1 MIELYAHN
9 KTAYDEVRRMLAA
22 TGKAAVIH
30 PTGTGKSFIAFRLCE
45 ARPEARVCWLS
56 PSEHIWHT
64 QLEQIRAACGY
75 VPQNVTFLTYARL
88 MLMDGE
94 EIEALRPEII
104 IMDEFH
110 RCGAEEWGRGVKALL
125 EAYPKA
131 ERLGLTATHIRYL
144 DGQRDMAQELFDG
157 CVAHRMTLSE
167 AIVLGVL
174 PAPKYILSMYAY
186 EKELEK
192 YARRA
197 QKAGG
202 AAEWIVERLRRRLE
216 EADGVGEIFERHMPD
231 RQGKYLVFCA
241 DREHLRKLKAC
252 AGEWFGR
259 IDRSPHLYEVY
270 AEDAGAGKVLRRFKA
285 DRSGHLKLLY
295 CIDMLNEGVHVEGLS
310 GVILCRP
317 TVSPIVYK
325 QQIGRALSAG
335 SRTAPVIFDLVNNV
349 ENLYSIA
356 EVRREMEEAVR
367 WYVNEH
373 REDEIVRRS
382 FELVDEVRECREL
395 FEELEETLGAPWE
408 RMYAE
413 AEAYFREHGDLRV
426 PKGYRTKERVAL
438 GNWIQTQ
445 RQVRRGS
452 CAGMLTEEQIDRL
465 DAIGMIWCNPQEVS
479 WENGYAHA
487 KAYREANGDLDVA
500 ARYVCEDGFR
510 LGSWIGN
517 MRTMYSGVHGSR
529 LSAERIR
536 RLEELG
542 MIWSRVDYGFERGC
556 AAAAKYAAEHGD
568 MRVPS
573 GYVNEDGYKLGVWLS
588 NVRQKHRNGT
598 LPGWQARRLEAL
610 GMKWESAYGAQWESV
625 FTEARRY
632 MSRHGNLEVPA
643 GYESNGIRLGRWVR
657 RQRALLEAGRLPEE
671 RARRLEALGLRGG

>member
-64 QLEQIRAACGY
+64 QLEQIRAASGY
-75 VPQNVTFLTYARL
+75 VPQNVTFVTYARL
-88 MLMDGE
+88 MVMEEGE
-94 EIEALRPEII
+94 IKALKPEII

-241 DREHLRKLKAC
+241 DREHLRRLKAC
-252 AGEWFGR
+252 AGEWFGG

-270 AEDAGAGKVLRRFKA
+270 AEDAGAVLRRFKA
-285 DRSGHLKLLY
+285 DGSGHLKLLY

-452 CAGMLTEEQIDRL
+452 CAGVLTEEQIDRL

-542 MIWSRVDYGFERGC
+542 MIWSCVDYGFERGC

-671 RARRLEALGLRGG
+671 RARRLETLGLRGG